1 MQRLEVK
8 KSRKYRKLIYCC
20 MVFLTSFV
28 IGVYYNQSVIL
39 LFGIF
44 LILLS
49 ILFETVSNKQV
60 VETIILPNSLDNNSL
75 TFVINAKE
83 SDFWTVRKYI
93 VINSWIYLYA
103 VQQGSNKKIKIWLH
117 KSNFKSKNDIRD
129 LAKYMLFTEK

>member
-1 MQRLEVK
+1 
-8 KSRKYRKLIYCC
+8 

-28 IGVYYNQSVIL
+28 IGVYYNQNVIL
-39 LFGIF
+39 FFGIF
-44 LILLS
+44 LIILS
-49 ILFETVSNKQV
+49 ILFEAVSNKQV

-83 SDFWTVRKYI
+83 SDFWTIRKYI

-117 KSNFKSKNDIRD
+117 KSNFKNKNDIRD
-129 LAKYMLFTEK
+129 LTKYMLFTEK